1 MSVKK
6 GNKEISF
13 EDELQKLEALTEQME
28 SGDLPL
34 DKLLTA
40 YEEGTQLAKALMQ
53 RLDQARAKLYEVK
66 TAKDGT
72 VSVTPSEIATQGS
85 LLDELPAE

>member
-1 MSVKK
+1 
-6 GNKEISF
+6 
-13 EDELQKLEALTEQME
+13 
-28 SGDLPL
+28 
-34 DKLLTA
+34 
-40 YEEGTQLAKALMQ
+40 MQ